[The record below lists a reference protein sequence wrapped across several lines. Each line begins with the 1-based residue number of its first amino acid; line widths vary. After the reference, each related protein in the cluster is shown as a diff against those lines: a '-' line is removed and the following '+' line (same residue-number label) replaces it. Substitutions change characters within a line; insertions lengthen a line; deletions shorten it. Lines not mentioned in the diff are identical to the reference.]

1 MGMSRSRIEVMSI
14 VQESRTTM
22 SQDKPAHRR
31 ELARFLRAHR
41 AQVSPQEVGMP
52 IGPRRRTPGL
62 RREEVA
68 QLAGVGLTWFT
79 WLEQGRDINVSTQ
92 VLDAVA
98 RVLQLGPAERW
109 HLYRLA
115 QVPGVPMPPRMPEEL
130 PPNTVQVLDRLDPNP
145 ACIYNA
151 RYDLIASNEAY
162 GLMFPW
168 IVVSSGIDR
177 NVLWRVAIAG
187 DDVRPINPE
196 LFGRLVANLRQ
207 RYAEH
212 IGEPEW
218 ESLIEQLSRSSALF
232 REAWGRQQ
240 VLPTGPLFKQ
250 LRCPPVGVIRVN
262 TLSYSIDG
270 TADLRMVVHIP
281 ETSADADRIERLRE
295 IGGVSFG

>member
-1 MGMSRSRIEVMSI
+1 MSI
-14 VQESRTTM
+14 TDEKIATGS
-22 SQDKPAHRR
+22 SDKPAHRR

-41 AQVSPQEVGMP
+41 EQVSPLAVGVSV
-52 IGPRRRTPGL
+52 GPRRRTPGL

-68 QLAGVGLTWFT
+68 QLAGVGLTWYT

-98 RVLQLGPAERW
+98 RILQLGAAERW

-115 QVPGVPMPPRMPEEL
+115 QVPGVPMPPTMPEEV
-130 PPNTVQVLDRLDPNP
+130 PPNAVQVLDQLDPNP

-151 RYDLIASNEAY
+151 RYDLIANNEAY
-162 GLMFPW
+162 ACMFPW
-168 IVVSSGIDR
+168 VVSADGIER

-196 LFGRLVANLRQ
+196 LFGRLVANLRL

-218 ESLIEQLSRSSALF
+218 ESLIDQLSRTSALF
-232 REAWGRQQ
+232 RTAWARQEVQ
-240 VLPTGPLFKQ
+240 PTGPQFKQ
-250 LRCPPVGVIRVN
+250 FHCPPVGLIRLN

-270 TADLRMVVHIP
+270 TADLRMVVHVP
-281 ETSADADRIERLRE
+281 ETSADSDRIVRLRE
-295 IGGVSFG
+295 IGGVQFD